1 MKKSKVDKIKKCLRK
16 GVPVAG
22 IVAGIITAFC
32 GCDSSSNSTGKLQG
46 KPVKT
51 DENYQYDKEIKLND
65 EDFSEDLSRLST
77 VGEKKLENFINEFPE
92 TRCRV
97 KIVIADT
104 DAKRKRQKAKAV
116 FDKFSFV
123 YLATSGITITPRR
136 RAQEQIVEALTEE
149 FNFLKKGRW

>member
-1 MKKSKVDKIKKCLRK
+1 MKKSKADKIKKCLRT

-22 IVAGIITAFC
+22 IVTGIITACC
-32 GCDSSSNSTGKLQG
+32 GCNSSSNSTGKLQG

-77 VGEKKLENFINEFPE
+77 VGEKKLENFINKFPG
-92 TRCRV
+92 TTCRV

-104 DAKRKRQKAKAV
+104 DAKHKRQKAKAV

-123 YLATSGITITPRR
+123 YFVTAGLSMTPRR
-136 RAQEQIVEALTEE
+136 MAAELIAEALTKE
-149 FNFLKKGRW
+149 FNFLEEVRW